1 MDGKPKVLFVD
12 DESSIINTLK
22 RVFRNEGFEAH
33 FVESG
38 EEAMGFLEK
47 NNIEVIV
54 TDYRMPEVDGL
65 TLLKIVKEKYPDVIR
80 IILTG
85 YPDLSMLLDA
95 VNEVGIFQVILKPWR
110 NEELRHVVYRA
121 LEHQKLVRENKQL
134 MELTAKQNQ
143 ELREINSKLLELVEE
158 KTREWIEIKEKLI
171 QMDKLSIL
179 GFMTGVVAHE
189 LNNPL
194 TAIIAITE
202 MALKSADKH
211 TEIYKDLKEIES
223 AASKC
228 REIVN
233 RYLRFTRTS
242 RNEEMTLLSI
252 RDVINNAISMMKPLL
267 AKKGQHIELKLEDT
281 PMVRGN
287 FNRLL
292 QVFLNL
298 ITNSMDAMDEG
309 GKIIINTEVDGN
321 CIKVT
326 ISDTGHGIPDN
337 IRDKIFTPF
346 FTTKPNGTGLGLS
359 IVDGILKEHGAR
371 VHLSNSGKEGTIFTI
386 YLPYVEQANVSQKNT
401 YN

>member
-1 MDGKPKVLFVD
+1 MEGKPNILFVD
-12 DESSIINTLK
+12 DEHLLLNTLK
-22 RVFRNEGFEAH
+22 RVFRNEDFEAY
-33 FVESG
+33 FVGSG
-38 EEAMGFLEK
+38 EEAISFLEK

-54 TDYRMPEVDGL
+54 ADYRMPEVDGL

-85 YPDLSMLLDA
+85 YPDLGMLLDA
-95 VNEVGIFQVILKPWR
+95 VNEVGIFQVLLKPWR
-110 NEELRHVVYRA
+110 NEELRHAIHHA
-121 LEHQKLVRENKQL
+121 LEHKQLLRENKQL
-134 MELTAKQNQ
+134 MELTTKQNQ
-143 ELREINSKLLELVEE
+143 ELREINSKLLDLVEE
-158 KTREWIEIKEKLI
+158 KTKEWIDIKEKLI

-202 MALKSADKH
+202 MSLRDADKNS
-211 TEIYKDLKEIES
+211 EIYNALKEIES

-233 RYLRFTRTS
+233 RYLRFTRSS

-252 RDVINNAISMMKPLL
+252 RDVINNAVSMMMPLL
-267 AKKGQHIELKLEDT
+267 SKKGQHLELKLENT

-298 ITNSMDAMDEG
+298 IRNSMDSMDEG
-309 GKIIINTEVDGN
+309 GKIIISTENYGD
-321 CIKVT
+321 CIKATV
-326 ISDTGHGIPDN
+326 SDTGHGIPDN

-346 FTTKPNGTGLGLS
+346 FTTKQDGTGLGLS
-359 IVDGILKEHGAR
+359 IVDGILKEHDAR
-371 VHLSNSGKEGTIFTI
+371 VNLSNSGNQGTIFTI
-386 YLPYVEQANVSQKNT
+386 YLPCVEQANASQESA